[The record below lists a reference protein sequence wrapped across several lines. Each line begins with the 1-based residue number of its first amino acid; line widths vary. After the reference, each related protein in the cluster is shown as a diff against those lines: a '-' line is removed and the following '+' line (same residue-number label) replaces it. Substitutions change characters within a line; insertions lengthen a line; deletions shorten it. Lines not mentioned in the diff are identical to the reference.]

1 MVLRGDTFLPV
12 GVRHRVLRQALPM
25 AVEIDAH

>member
-1 MVLRGDTFLPV
+1 MVLRDDAFLPV
-12 GVRHRVLRQALPM
+12 GVRHRVLRHPLSM